1 MGNENRYYD
10 DEFNASAVKM
20 IVEKSINKFSIQR
33 SGSILALSKTVA
45 KRSLEFETENRK
57 LKKEL
62 QNANDTVEILKKS
75 VAIPINSQR

>member
-10 DEFNASAVKM
+10 DEFNASTVKM

-33 SGSILALSKTVA
+33 SGSILALSKTVD
-45 KRSLEFETENRK
+45 KRLLEFETENRK